1 MKRKYLIALLERNG
15 WKAIREGSNHTI
27 FCKGNEKET
36 IHRHREISE
45 LLAKTIIKRRD
56 LK

>member
-15 WKAIREGSNHTI
+15 WKAFREGSNHTI

-36 IHRHREISE
+36 IPRHREISE